1 MKLLKSVATPLWT
14 KSEIMWRR
22 KVFKA
27 TYKPIQPVQT
37 ITVSHKIAKNYF
49 QQIGPLAY
57 LFYKSR
63 CISVG
68 VSDGSL
74 LLTCFSLFLYNV
86 KYK

>member
-37 ITVSHKIAKNYF
+37 ITVSHKIAKNNF
-49 QQIGPLAY
+49 QQIGPLAD
-57 LFYKSR
+57 LFYISR
-63 CISVG
+63 CMSVA
-68 VSDGSL
+68 VSLGSL
-74 LLTCFSLFLYNV
+74 PLHLF
-86 KYK
+86 